1 MDDCSYY
8 TSMGRKE
15 ETPVFNAK
23 PKLSKFEQTYNQ
35 KMLNYDIYKR
45 MQAVLKEVES
55 IEEVIN
61 ENYLSN
67 DPLVIEYLDTLNA
80 YSVKH

>member
-1 MDDCSYY
+1 MDDCSL
-8 TSMGRKE
+8 SMGRKE
-15 ETPVFNAK
+15 DTFNA
-23 PKLSKFEQTYNQ
+23 KLSKFEQNQ